1 MRTRRPAGGLT
12 RLILLMA
19 ACGTY
24 ALASAALAS
33 GASAVAPLPI
43 PTPPVAPPGTPDL
56 SQMGPQPSDFAP
68 GARIVKQRYELAGAS
83 LGIIGYERK
92 LADAGIVG
100 GARFTEVAAEVVL
113 APSVE
118 LATTSFGLLH
128 AELRS
133 PIGRQ
138 LTRAKTIQEYGRRHV
153 RPRDIRFGSMRS
165 LGVGNESIVLP
176 WSVRVRG
183 VLHRDDAIRLRVD
196 RVVESLELT
205 GAPGGRVSF
214 AEVVGFAGKMANRI
228 RAGLSPMNSVVPVIG
243 GTAVHGQTLVASNGT
258 WSNGATSFVYQ
269 WERCDATG
277 ANCAPVGGAGGQSY
291 TLTAADVAATIRV
304 SVTATSGP
312 GLSTTATS
320 TPTVVVQ

>member
-1 MRTRRPAGGLT
+1 MRTLQPTRGLT
-12 RLILLMA
+12 RLIVLMA

-24 ALASAALAS
+24 ALASAPLAS
-33 GASAVAPLPI
+33 SANAVSPLPI

-68 GARIVKQRYELAGAS
+68 GAHVVKQGYELAGAS

-100 GARFTEVAAEVVL
+100 GARFAEVAAEVVL
-113 APSVE
+113 TPSVE
-118 LATTSFGLLH
+118 VATATFAVLD

-133 PIGRQ
+133 PIGRK
-138 LTRAKTIQEYGRRHV
+138 LTRTKTIQEYGRRRV
-153 RPRDIRFGSMRS
+153 RPRDIKFASTRS

-228 RAGLSPMNSVVPVIG
+228 RAGLSPLNSVAPVIG
-243 GTAVHGQTLVASNGT
+243 GMAVHGQTLVASNGT
-258 WSNGATSFVYQ
+258 WSNGATIFVYQ

-277 ANCAPVGGAGGQSY
+277 ANCAPIAGASGQSY
-291 TLTAADVAATIRV
+291 TLTAADVAATVRV

-320 TPTVVVQ
+320 TPSVVVQ